1 MLELAADEGFD
12 QMAAIVRQLRVADP
26 KSELVSEEGINKLG
40 YNLVGEKKY
49 KKAIA
54 VFQTNTRD
62 FPKSANAYDSLGETQ
77 FKDGD
82 LPHAL
87 ENYRKALETDPKYP
101 NAKAAA
107 KFLED
112 HNQQ

>member
-1 MLELAADEGFD
+1 VPSV
-12 QMAAIVRQLRVADP
+12 VRRLRVADP
-26 KSELVSEEGINKLG
+26 KSELVSEQGINKLG
-40 YNLVGEKKY
+40 YNLVAEKKY

-54 VFQTNTRD
+54 VFQMNTQD
-62 FPKSANAYDSLGETQ
+62 FPKSANVYDSLGETQ

-82 LPHAL
+82 LPHAR
-87 ENYRKALETDPKYP
+87 ENYRKALEADPKYP
-101 NAKAAA
+101 NAKNAA